1 MLKTLRDLKER
12 KTYEMQEMLEQM
24 QKMRQS
30 RIEEVWRHL
39 QEMPHTIKAAEM
51 SLQEG
56 QRKLLLARREE
67 ERILNKIS
75 SHKYLAD
82 WVQARKSCRNR
93 MLERALE
100 RAMRRALVGKLEE
113 WERQEWEKERLDQW
127 DQERKRKRLEEQD
140 RLWGKGEGMAKGS
153 ERARLRGGE
162 WEWEEEQGIRN
173 QQWRQEWERREK
185 KRQELDQVELKELES
200 EESQLRRRQTQGK
213 GGEELEREL
222 QLARDWINLGLDL
235 DLNLLDLNSELSKSL
250 ELWQRLVNQPSPLA
264 LINVKDEQ
272 DLHRLE
278 KMHQRLNEAKARL
291 EEHQATDATKLE
303 EASSD
308 WKKLNQLADEWLALD
323 PTQDRLPLVEREVKE
338 QGCQRYLLSIMLDN
352 QSAFAAHSAY
362 LDALLVF
369 VSTSLLG
376 LNQGTDVYGYRGLI
390 IGWFILSHSLRFSH
404 RNSKRP
410 ARRSPP

>member
-1 MLKTLRDLKER
+1 MLKILRDLKER
-12 KTYEMQEMLEQM
+12 KTYEIQEMLEQM

-30 RIEEVWRHL
+30 RIEEIWRHL
-39 QEMPHTIKAAEM
+39 QEIPHTIKAAEM

-56 QRKLLLARREE
+56 QRKFLLARREE
-67 ERILNKIS
+67 ERILNKLS

-82 WVQARKSCRNR
+82 WAQARKSSQNR

-113 WERQEWEKERLDQW
+113 WERQAWDQERWEQW
-127 DQERKRKRLEEQD
+127 DQERKQKRQEEQD

-153 ERARLRGGE
+153 ERVRLKEGD

-173 QQWRQEWERREK
+173 QQWKQEWERREK

-200 EESQLRRRQTQGK
+200 EESQLRRKKTQGK

-222 QLARDWINLGLDL
+222 QLARYWMNL
-235 DLNLLDLNSELSKSL
+235 DLNLNLIDLNSELSKSL
-250 ELWQRLVNQPSPLA
+250 ESWQRLVNRPLQFA
-264 LINVKDEQ
+264 LITVKDEH

-278 KMHQRLNEAKARL
+278 KMHRRLNEAKARL
-291 EEHQATDATKLE
+291 EEHQATGATRLE
-303 EASSD
+303 EASSN
-308 WKKLNQLADEWLALD
+308 WKKLNRLADEWLALG
-323 PTQDRLPLVEREVKE
+323 PTQDRLPLVEKEVKE

-352 QSAFAAHSAY
+352 QITFASHSAY

-369 VSTSLLG
+369 VSTSLFD
-376 LNQGTDVYGYRGLI
+376 LNQDIDVYRGL
-390 IGWFILSHSLRFSH
+390 
-404 RNSKRP
+404 
-410 ARRSPP
+410 